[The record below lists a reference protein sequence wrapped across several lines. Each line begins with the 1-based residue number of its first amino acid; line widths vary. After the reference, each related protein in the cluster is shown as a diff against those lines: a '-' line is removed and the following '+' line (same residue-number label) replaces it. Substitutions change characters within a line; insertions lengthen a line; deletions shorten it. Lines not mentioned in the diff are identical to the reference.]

1 MADAAIMAFIF
12 ALNLLC
18 KQDMRLPGCWLF
30 LEPADVIERALQ

>member
-12 ALNLLC
+12 ALNLC
-18 KQDMRLPGCWLF
+18 KQDVRLPGCWLF